1 MPFPAGLTDRPL
13 TRDDLPAVAALHA
26 AAERVD
32 DTGEHHDAHD
42 LAEYWFA
49 PFVEVDLDTRV
60 VLDGDEVVAVGT
72 TIAPPTFRGAYGVHL
87 DGRVHPD
94 HRGRGIGRALL
105 DWQAGR
111 GREIHAARHPE
122 APGRLTVLAQ
132 STIAGQEGLL
142 RRAGFEP
149 ARWFQSMSRPLTD
162 LPAPRAVDGVELVA
176 FDWSRDEEV
185 RHAHNAAFT
194 EHYGSSERDRTSW
207 ESMFTGQRAFRPDLT
222 VLAVE
227 DGVAGGGAVLAYVL
241 AYVHEA
247 DTAATGQVEAYY
259 GQIGVVPAA
268 RGRGLAKA
276 VIVAALQAAA
286 DAGCDT
292 ASLEV
297 DTDNVSDAQGLYTAM
312 GFRVRR
318 TQVSWSVQLAPRG

>member
-1 MPFPAGLTDRPL
+1 VPFPAGLTDRPL
-13 TRDDLPAVAALHA
+13 TRDDLPAVAALYA
-26 AAERVD
+26 DAERVD

-49 PFVEVDLDTRV
+49 PYVEVDLDTRV

-72 TIAPPTFRGAYGVHL
+72 TVAPPTFRDAYAVHL

-94 HRGRGIGRALL
+94 RRGQGIGRALL
-105 DWQAGR
+105 DWQVGR

-132 STIAGQEGLL
+132 ATISGQEGLL
-142 RRAGFEP
+142 RHAGFQA
-149 ARWFQSMSRPLTD
+149 ARWFQTMSRPLTD
-162 LPAPRAVDGVELVA
+162 LPATRAVEGVELVP
-176 FDWSRDEEV
+176 FDWPRDEQV

-207 ESMFTGQRAFRPDLT
+207 EAMFTGQRAFRPDLS
-222 VLAVE
+222 VLAVG
-227 DGVAGGGAVLAYVL
+227 DDDVLGYVL
-241 AYVHEA
+241 TYVHEA
-247 DTAATGQVEAYY
+247 DTAATGQVDAYY

-276 VIVAALQAAA
+276 VIAAALQSAAE
-286 DAGCDT
+286 AGCGS

-297 DTDNVSDAQGLYTAM
+297 DTDNSSDAQGLYAAM
-312 GFRVRR
+312 GFQVRR
-318 TQVSWSVQLAPRG
+318 TQVSWSVQLAPEG